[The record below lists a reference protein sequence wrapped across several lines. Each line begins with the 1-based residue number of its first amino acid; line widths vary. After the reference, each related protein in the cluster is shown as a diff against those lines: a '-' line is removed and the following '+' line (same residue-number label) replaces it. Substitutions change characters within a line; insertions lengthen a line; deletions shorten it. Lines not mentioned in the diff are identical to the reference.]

1 MILILV
7 DIFTNFGFNTNLSDF
22 CSLNFNSSNDKR
34 KQRYE
39 KVIFYLEALF
49 YYVQLNFL
57 KCTFA
62 LRGGL
67 YNLTDCYLKII
78 KNDIAPKLTPKS
90 NKRLIS
96 LKYERFGKKI
106 IYNNSYFSE
115 FETYLF
121 FDIKKYVKYLG
132 NNNYID
138 VIEEYI
144 IKHIFINKI

>member
-67 YNLTDCYLKII
+67 YNLADCYLKII

-90 NKRLIS
+90 NRRLIS
-96 LKYERFGKKI
+96 LKYERFGKK
-106 IYNNSYFSE
+106 SYKVE
-115 FETYLF
+115 
-121 FDIKKYVKYLG
+121 
-132 NNNYID
+132 
-138 VIEEYI
+138 
-144 IKHIFINKI
+144 